1 MDNART
7 LRRKA
12 ARFFENAASSA
23 TAKEAEKLND
33 VGRQLEIW
41 ADDLEEIADDLEEI
55 NDAQHPSRG
64 NESQRRTGS
73 YRVRGPDADT
83 HSLRCGSTRNK
94 PLLSPH
100 GR

>member
-23 TAKEAEKLND
+23 TTREAEKLNE

-41 ADDLEEIADDLEEI
+41 ADDLEEI
-55 NDAQHPSRG
+55 NDVH
-64 NESQRRTGS
+64 
-73 YRVRGPDADT
+73 
-83 HSLRCGSTRNK
+83 K
-94 PLLSPH
+94 PKASKP
-100 GR
+100 RE

>member
-12 ARFFENAASSA
+12 ARFFENAAS
-23 TAKEAEKLND
+23 TAKEAEKLNE
-33 VGRQLEIW
+33 VGRQLALW
-41 ADDLEEIADDLEEI
+41 ADDLEEI

-64 NESQRRTGS
+64 NESQGRTGS

-83 HSLRCGSTRNK
+83 HS
-94 PLLSPH
+94 
-100 GR
+100 

>member
-41 ADDLEEIADDLEEI
+41 ADDLEEI

-64 NESQRRTGS
+64 NESQRRTVS
-73 YRVRGPDADT
+73 YRVRGLDADT
-83 HSLRCGSTRNK
+83 HS
-94 PLLSPH
+94 
-100 GR
+100 

>member
-41 ADDLEEIADDLEEI
+41 ADDLEEI
-55 NDAQHPSRG
+55 NDAHKPKALSRG
-64 NESQRRTGS
+64 NESQRRTVS
-73 YRVRGPDADT
+73 YRVTQREIEQMGGDLGLMAPVRD
-83 HSLRCGSTRNK
+83 R
-94 PLLSPH
+94 
-100 GR
+100 

>member
-12 ARFFENAASSA
+12 ARFFENATSAA

-41 ADDLEEIADDLEEI
+41 ADDLEEI

-64 NESQRRTGS
+64 NES
-73 YRVRGPDADT
+73 
-83 HSLRCGSTRNK
+83 
-94 PLLSPH
+94 
-100 GR
+100 

>member
-12 ARFFENAASSA
+12 ARFFENAVSSA
-23 TAKEAEKLND
+23 TTREAEKLNE

-41 ADDLEEIADDLEEI
+41 ADDLEEI
-55 NDAQHPSRG
+55 NDGTSRKHPSRG
-64 NESQRRTGS
+64 NESQGRTGS

-83 HSLRCGSTRNK
+83 HS
-94 PLLSPH
+94 
-100 GR
+100 

>member
-41 ADDLEEIADDLEEI
+41 ADDLEEI
-55 NDAQHPSRG
+55 NDAQAAGMRARG
-64 NESQRRTGS
+64 ERFHTALG
-73 YRVRGPDADT
+73 D
-83 HSLRCGSTRNK
+83 
-94 PLLSPH
+94 
-100 GR
+100 